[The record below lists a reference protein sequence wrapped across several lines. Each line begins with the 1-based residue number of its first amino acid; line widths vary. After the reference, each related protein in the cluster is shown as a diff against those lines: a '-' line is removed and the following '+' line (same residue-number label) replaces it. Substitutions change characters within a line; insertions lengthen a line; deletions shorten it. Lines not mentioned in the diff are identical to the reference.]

1 MSEGA
6 VITLYGFGAK
16 FDLPEASPFVMK
28 TELQLKMAGIP
39 YRCECASPR
48 QAPKGKLPFI
58 RDGARVIGDSTLI
71 RRHLE
76 ETRRIDLDA
85 GLGAEE
91 RAAGWAIERMLE
103 DHLYWAMLH
112 LRWADDANFA
122 KGPSQFFAGLG
133 DEAQHAGRARLLS
146 RLEGHGLGRH
156 GTGEVAA
163 LGARSLAALSAML
176 GDQPCLF
183 GNKPSAADAIAFA
196 MVASVA
202 TPFFDGP
209 LTWAARGDAR
219 LMAYGAR
226 MMQRFY
232 PEFALPEGFFPR
244 A

>member
-6 VITLYGFGAK
+6 TITLYGFGAK

-28 TELQLKMAGIP
+28 TELQLKMAGLP
-39 YRCECASPR
+39 YRSERASPR
-48 QAPKGKLPFI
+48 EAPKGKLPFI
-58 RDGARVIGDSTLI
+58 RDGARVVGDSTLI

-76 ETRRIDLDA
+76 ATRGIDLDA

-133 DEAQHAGRARLLS
+133 DEVRAAGRARMIA

-156 GTGEVAA
+156 GTEEVAA

-176 GDQPCLF
+176 GDQPYLF
-183 GNKPSAADAIAFA
+183 GARISATDAIACA

-209 LTWAARGDAR
+209 LTWAARADAR
-219 LMAYGAR
+219 LMAYAAR
-226 MMQRFY
+226 MMQRYY
-232 PEFALPEGFFPR
+232 PDFALPEGFFPG